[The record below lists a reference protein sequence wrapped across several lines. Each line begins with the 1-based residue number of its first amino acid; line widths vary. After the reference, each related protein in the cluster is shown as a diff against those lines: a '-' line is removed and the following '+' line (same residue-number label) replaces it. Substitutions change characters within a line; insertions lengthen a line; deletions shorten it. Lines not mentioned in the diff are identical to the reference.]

1 MDDDDVQGA
10 LEFLRKHD
18 VRCTGV
24 PTACIAEF
32 NPEGDI
38 DFDESEKVSHEPIG
52 PNWKKPG
59 SFAQL
64 PKIEG
69 HPDSAWLMH
78 ERQDQKGRYKPWLY
92 FSRVNGKYYRVS
104 DSGTG
109 YMPMGAPHN
118 PWQSPMIVRVGNASV
133 VSGKGSKLDMAVLL
147 PDLHKT
153 GFLLKQPLEFM
164 DKPASLFV
172 LCAGL
177 RNTGLAAEFCAKRLH
192 SMLLPKLSARAT
204 VWYDY
209 ELVELLSEAAKAL
222 DKALLESPACFSG
235 CHLALA
241 MLAGCRLMVSSL
253 GNTRCLLC
261 RPSLVASTPNKPQ
274 TPAKALAGTPWTAK
288 AIAGTSVHANA
299 SGAVGQRGNLL
310 YGRSVCQET
319 LATLSTD
326 WDREL
331 LRVSRA
337 TNSFAV
343 LGLTVADI
351 EGGAAAIRRT
361 YRKRSLVVHPDK
373 VDESQRKESTIV
385 FSKLEAAA
393 EAVTAMLQEDS
404 AATVLLARIHLLHDE
419 GRLEADPATAAS
431 LLNVKEGCTVSVAN
445 NAVDKGLLGPLR
457 RLQHVARQDV
467 ERALKILEVAKDM
480 AVRAVRP
487 SWQPSGTE
495 LGVNTSQVLGCK
507 DLKVPEALVG
517 AAITTEVILLSPGEP
532 AGLALLSEGAEAVPD
547 AAVAQRLAEHWPGRP
562 RAAALRIALD
572 AQDAEQATV
581 PQQDSADGAEHGR
594 LREAASVVCIL
605 FNADSAAEGSTVGT
619 AVGSG
624 MPAAKRTRIDRADRV
639 RISHVLLRWAGLK
652 VDELARPGM
661 QPPERTQ
668 AEVERELL
676 ELAEALLEAKDPK
689 TLGARF
695 KAAVLARSE
704 CSTALNVPH
713 ADVGWIEPGSAEPA
727 LEAAAFDT
735 QVGGLSDVVLSSRGA
750 HLMYRLA

>member
-1 MDDDDVQGA
+1 
-10 LEFLRKHD
+10 
-18 VRCTGV
+18 
-24 PTACIAEF
+24 
-32 NPEGDI
+32 
-38 DFDESEKVSHEPIG
+38 
-52 PNWKKPG
+52 
-59 SFAQL
+59 
-64 PKIEG
+64 
-69 HPDSAWLMH
+69 
-78 ERQDQKGRYKPWLY
+78 
-92 FSRVNGKYYRVS
+92 
-104 DSGTG
+104 
-109 YMPMGAPHN
+109 
-118 PWQSPMIVRVGNASV
+118 VRVGNASV

-209 ELVELLSEAAKAL
+209 ELVEMLGEAAKAL
-222 DKALLESPACFSG
+222 DKALLDSPACFAG

-241 MLAGCRLMVSSL
+241 LLAGCRLIVSSL
-253 GNTRCLLC
+253 GHVRCLLC
-261 RPSLVASTPNKPQ
+261 RPSLAASTPNKPA
-274 TPAKALAGTPWTAK
+274 TPGKAPAGTPWAAK
-288 AIAGTSVHANA
+288 PIAGTPAHTST
-299 SGAVGQRGNLL
+299 SGAMEKSGNLL
-310 YGRSVCQET
+310 YGRSACQET

-337 TNSFAV
+337 ANSFAV

-373 VDESQRKESTIV
+373 VDESQRKESTVV

-393 EAVTAMLQEDS
+393 EAVTAMLQEDA

-419 GRLEADPATAAS
+419 GRLEADPAIAAS

-445 NAVDKGLLGPLR
+445 NAVDKELLGPLR
-457 RLQHVARQDV
+457 KLQNVARQDV
-467 ERALKILEVAKDM
+467 ERALKILEVAKDV

-487 SWQPSGTE
+487 SWQPSGAE
-495 LGVNTSQVLGCK
+495 LGVNASRALGCK
-507 DLKVPEALVG
+507 DLKVPEALIG
-517 AAITTEVILLSPGEP
+517 AAVTTEVILLSPGEP

-572 AQDAEQATV
+572 AQQAV
-581 PQQDSADGAEHGR
+581 ELQQNSANGAEHGPR
-594 LREAASVVCIL
+594 REAASVVCVL
-605 FNADSAAEGSTVGT
+605 FNADSAVEGSTGT

-624 MPAAKRTRIDRADRV
+624 MPPAKRTRIEKADRV
-639 RISHVLLRWAGLK
+639 RISHVLLRYVGLK
-652 VDELARPGM
+652 VDELVRPGM
-661 QPPERTQ
+661 PPPERTQ
-668 AEVERELL
+668 AAAERELL
-676 ELAEALLEAKDPK
+676 ELAEALLAQKDPK
-689 TLGARF
+689 SLGARF

-713 ADVGWIEPGSAEPA
+713 ADVGWIELGSAEPA

-735 QVGGLSDVVLSSRGA
+735 QVGALSDVVLSSRGV